1 MDLCECHSVPVLRAK
16 AHFVQIRVYVCGCRF
31 VPVLRFKV
39 TEVHFTPKIR
49 AETKKTLKKLISYC
63 NSRGKRCV
71 CECVCSFRALFKGRN
86 ANWTQRASPEIT
98 VLGHTPTLSHK
109 MMYLSADPRR
119 RVGTKQSLERSERSG
134 PSGKSPQAGTKIC
147 NSRPIPPP
155 RNVRFSP

>member
-1 MDLCECHSVPVLRAK
+1 MFGFVCVCHSVPVLRAK

-71 CECVCSFRALFKGRN
+71 CVSVCVRPVPYLRGETQIGRSAGRRALRF
-86 ANWTQRASPEIT
+86 WD
-98 VLGHTPTLSHK
+98 TPQLSH
-109 MMYLSADPRR
+109 
-119 RVGTKQSLERSERSG
+119 TK
-134 PSGKSPQAGTKIC
+134 
-147 NSRPIPPP
+147 
-155 RNVRFSP
+155 